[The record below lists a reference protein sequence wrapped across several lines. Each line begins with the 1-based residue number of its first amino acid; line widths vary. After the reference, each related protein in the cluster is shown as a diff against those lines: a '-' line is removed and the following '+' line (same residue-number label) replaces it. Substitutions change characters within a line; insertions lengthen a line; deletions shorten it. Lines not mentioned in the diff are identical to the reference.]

1 MIVTLQR
8 LFVVDGAQLGMLT
21 FEGDPAPW
29 CWTLEDEPREVKI
42 AGETCIPHGRYE
54 LRLRKF
60 GGLYDRYRVRYPW
73 NEPGMLWLQDVPG
86 FDDVLIHCGNHK
98 NDTRGC
104 VLVGHGAFVYGSLSQ
119 SVEAYAELYKRVSA
133 ALLKSEGVYLEV
145 RRINEPI

>member
-1 MIVTLQR
+1 MIVTVQR
-8 LFVVDGAQLGMLT
+8 IFVVDGAAIGFLR
-21 FEGDPAPW
+21 FEGDREPW
-29 CWTLEDEPREVKI
+29 CWTLEDEPREQKI
-42 AGETCIPHGRYE
+42 AGETCIPAGRYE

-86 FDDVLIHCGNHK
+86 FDDVLVHCGNHK

-104 VLVGHGAFVYGSLSQ
+104 LLVGHGAFVYGTLSQ
-119 SVEAYAELYKRVSA
+119 SVEAYHELYKRVSA

-145 RRINEPI
+145 KTTNDSL

>member
-21 FEGDPAPW
+21 FESDPAPW
-29 CWTLEDEPREVKI
+29 CWTLEDEPREVKV
-42 AGETCIPHGRYE
+42 AGETCVPHGRYE

-98 NDTRGC
+98 ND
-104 VLVGHGAFVYGSLSQ
+104 
-119 SVEAYAELYKRVSA
+119 
-133 ALLKSEGVYLEV
+133 
-145 RRINEPI
+145 